1 MKNAVQQ
8 FIEKLENLVNE
19 FKGMKEFKVKKKA
32 EIGNEFELLGITW
45 KIIDITEKGCLC
57 LAEKLENKMQYDSTC
72 NDWRV
77 SNLRKYL
84 NTEFYKKLSEE
95 VGVENIAPFER
106 NLLSL
111 DGQTE
116 YETCEDKV
124 SLLTIDEYR
133 RYRKQ
138 ITNTNR
144 YWWWLLSPYST
155 KSNGDETWCTVGSPS
170 GNIGNDLYYNDLGVR
185 PFCILK
191 SSIFESEE

>member
-77 SNLRKYL
+77 SDLRKYL

-95 VGVENIAPFER
+95 VGVENIAPFVIFF
-106 NLLSL
+106 LYL
-111 DGQTE
+111 
-116 YETCEDKV
+116 
-124 SLLTIDEYR
+124 
-133 RYRKQ
+133 RY
-138 ITNTNR
+138 
-144 YWWWLLSPYST
+144 
-155 KSNGDETWCTVGSPS
+155 
-170 GNIGNDLYYNDLGVR
+170 
-185 PFCILK
+185 
-191 SSIFESEE
+191 SSIVSKDTLSSHVSYSV